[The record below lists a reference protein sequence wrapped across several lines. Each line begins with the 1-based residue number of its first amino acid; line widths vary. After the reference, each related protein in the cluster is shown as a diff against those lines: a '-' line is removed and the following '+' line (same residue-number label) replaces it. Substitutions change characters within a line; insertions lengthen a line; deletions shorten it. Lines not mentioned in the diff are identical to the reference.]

1 MKRFRV
7 QLADATLA
15 GGMPETV
22 SSRGRMDQ
30 PRNPVADRREL
41 VATLRGLREVSGLS
55 LDDAARRAMVGS
67 GAKLSRI
74 ETGKQ
79 LAAPRDVRDLA
90 QLYDLDA
97 ERTAHLMALAVS
109 AREPGLI
116 DAYDVN
122 LDDYVDLEAAATRI
136 EQFENSVVPGLLQ
149 TRDYT
154 REYIG
159 TVLGSVRLQPQPAHE
174 VDEIVE
180 IWDRRQ
186 QRLRTATEVSF
197 VFVLDEA
204 ALRRPYGGPRMQ
216 DQIQHIRDV
225 SDYPNVHL
233 HVLPLS
239 KGGSPGQQGGFSLL
253 TLPDE
258 VPDVV
263 YVESLVGFE
272 LLDTPD
278 ELARFRRRFDVI
290 HESCPDE
297 SHTHEELARIAGDL
311 AAAAS
316 PT

>member
-1 MKRFRV
+1 
-7 QLADATLA
+7 
-15 GGMPETV
+15 
-22 SSRGRMDQ
+22 MDQ

-41 VATLRGLREVSGLS
+41 VAALRALREESGLS

-79 LAAPRDVRDLA
+79 LAVPRDVRDLA
-90 QLYDLDA
+90 QLYELDA
-97 ERTAHLMALAVS
+97 ERTAHLMTLAAS

-116 DAYDVN
+116 DAYDVD

-159 TVLGSVRLQPQPAHE
+159 SVLNSVRSQPQPPRE
-174 VDEIVE
+174 VDEILE
-180 IWDRRQ
+180 IWDRRKE
-186 QRLRTATEVSF
+186 RLRTASTVSF
-197 VFVLDEA
+197 VFLLDEA

-216 DQIQHIRDV
+216 AQIQHIADV
-225 SDYPNVHL
+225 SDYPNVHI

-239 KGGSPGQQGGFSLL
+239 NGGSPGQQGGFTVL
-253 TLPDE
+253 TLPDD

-263 YVESLVGFE
+263 YVESLIGFE
-272 LLDTPD
+272 LLDAPD
-278 ELARFRRRFDVI
+278 DLARFHRRFDVI

-297 SHTHEELARIAGDL
+297 SHTHEELDRIAGDL
-311 AAAAS
+311 KAAAS
-316 PT
+316 ST